1 MRRAVP
7 AGRLVRTVLGNVGPV
22 PENHSAV
29 AVDGTLPDPWP
40 APTAPGR
47 VVGSVRVP
55 GSKSLTNRHLVLA
68 ALTDGPT
75 VLRGALRSRD
85 ADLMR
90 AALET
95 LGARFEELADGAL
108 RVHGLPV
115 GEPLPHPVRIDCGLA
130 GTVMRFVPF
139 VAALRPGVVH
149 IDGDPEARA
158 RPMGATVS
166 ALRQL
171 GVQVA
176 ELGEPGRLPLT
187 LVVPHRDASAT
198 GPAEVA
204 IDASASSQF
213 LSGALLSGWRL
224 PGGLTL
230 RHTGARVPSPE
241 HVAMT
246 VRLLAEHGITTT
258 QPDGQTWRLCCTA
271 AARPVESGGTTARP
285 PGSDGAERPGERVIE
300 PDLSNAG
307 VFLAAAAVT
316 GGRASVPNWP
326 AATTQ
331 IGARWPAILE
341 AFGARVEHTVTDAT
355 GVLTVHGPVDAAGR
369 PRLRGAGELAD
380 TAELAPTV
388 AALALLAEGPT
399 SLTGIGHLRGHETD
413 RLAALAAEAARFGVS
428 VREGADRL
436 DFPGTRVSGAPRP
449 ATAQTYRDHRMATFA
464 AILGLAVPGTHVVDV
479 GTTAKTM
486 PDFPARWTRLVDP
499 TPPTTKEPRR

>member
-176 ELGEPGRLPLT
+176 ERGEPGRLPLT

-258 QPDGQTWRLCCTA
+258 RPDEQTWRLCC
-271 AARPVESGGTTARP
+271 GTTAGP

-316 GGRASVPNWP
+316 GGRVSVPNWP
-326 AATTQ
+326 TATTQ

-413 RLAALAAEAARFGVS
+413 RLAALAAEAARFGVL